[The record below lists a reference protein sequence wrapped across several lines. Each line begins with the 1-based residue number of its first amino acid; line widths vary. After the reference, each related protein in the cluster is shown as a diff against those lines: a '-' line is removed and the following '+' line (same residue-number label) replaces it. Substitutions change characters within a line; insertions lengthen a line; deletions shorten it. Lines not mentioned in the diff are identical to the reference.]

1 VCWRHAKH
9 RHCLNGTDDEA
20 PPLLSSC
27 RNLLC
32 VHSKKHI
39 NDIPELAEQKLASNR
54 RTLKEMAKLFK

>member
-1 VCWRHAKH
+1 MTYYQHAKQTVVESVNT
-9 RHCLNGTDDEA
+9 LTLDSS
-20 PPLLSSC
+20 LLR

-39 NDIPELAEQKLASNR
+39 NDIPELTEQKLASNR